1 MKAKEIFLL
10 VSQKLQD
17 LGAGTT
23 KRWQWEIDNTG
34 AKASLVD
41 FCNNAL
47 RQIALNR
54 PDATAITETIL
65 LQPGVRQLIPSPAL
79 HRSSKKALSLI
90 ELVRNMG
97 SDGDTPGEPIFIASR
112 DAMSAYN
119 WGVSGLSV
127 DNYAYDFKVNPQV
140 YLVYPGVSDSEDVFV
155 EATYSAEPT
164 QIFSAYEE
172 IPIPQTFSGPIMHW
186 MLYEIFS
193 GDNSSSNTAK
203 AQHHM
208 TAFYQALGVKLKAD
222 LFFPVQI
229 NQQQA

>member
-17 LGAGTT
+17 IGAGTT

-112 DAMSAYN
+112 DAMSAYD
-119 WGVSGLSV
+119 WSV
-127 DNYAYDFKVNPQV
+127 AGTEIDNYAYDFKINPQV
-140 YLVYPGVSDSEDVFV
+140 YLVYPGASATDDVYV
-155 EATYSAEPT
+155 EVTYSAEPT
-164 QIFSAYEE
+164 VIDSPEDE
-172 IPIPQTFSGPIMHW
+172 IPVPQTFAGPIMHW
-186 MLYEIFS
+186 ILYEIFS
-193 GDNSSSNTAK
+193 GDSSSSNTAK